1 MDISLIFK
9 ITAIGIIIA
18 ILNTILSKAGKD
30 EYTMITTITGI
41 IRNPLY
47 KGTAVMNKVHYD
59 FNIKKLDINSY
70 DLNSDKLFETLE
82 KL

>member
-9 ITAIGIIIA
+9 ITSIGIIIS

-41 IRNPLY
+41 TIVLLTVIDEI
-47 KGTAVMNKVHYD
+47 KTLFSSLESL
-59 FNIKKLDINSY
+59 FNI
-70 DLNSDKLFETLE
+70 
-82 KL
+82 

>member
-9 ITAIGIIIA
+9 ISAIGMIIA

-41 IRNPLY
+41 IIVLLTVIDEV
-47 KGTAVMNKVHYD
+47 KTLFSSLESL
-59 FNIKKLDINSY
+59 FNL
-70 DLNSDKLFETLE
+70 
-82 KL
+82 

>member
-41 IRNPLY
+41 IIVLLTVVDEI
-47 KGTAVMNKVHYD
+47 KTLFTSLESL
-59 FNIKKLDINSY
+59 FNI
-70 DLNSDKLFETLE
+70 
-82 KL
+82 

>member
-9 ITAIGIIIA
+9 ITSIGIIIA

-41 IRNPLY
+41 IIVLLTVIDEV
-47 KGTAVMNKVHYD
+47 KTLFATLESL
-59 FNIKKLDINSY
+59 FNI
-70 DLNSDKLFETLE
+70 
-82 KL
+82 